1 LHVDDSILN
10 NDDEN
15 HPKVALMEADGL
27 NNLKIRGGPSNEGDP
42 FPGSANNRTFN
53 AGSNPNSNTYTAYPT
68 WVAITNIDPALSW
81 INTDI
86 SVVVPNWTSSVL
98 AAGPSLS
105 RGCNI
110 AAVSRGPLNV
120 EARWI
125 TPLGALM
132 MASWNGSQWQFIE
145 MTTSGAAVP
154 GGAIASVSM
163 DNSHMSVFWTVSGG
177 AIYSCWWNNPGW
189 TTFQLAPSGSIAA
202 GSRIAATS
210 RMPTTME
217 IFWVAPDGSIKHAWW
232 YSPSVPSQ
240 WAVGQLAPAGSAA
253 VTAGGVGAIAALAR
267 NPSVMEVWWVAPDL
281 SIKNAWFSNAGG
293 WNTGSTA
300 IGKRADIRTEIAAV
314 SRNASHTEIMYIS
327 SDGSVQGALAQSLGS
342 LDVPVTDV
350 NPQMHSDT

>member
-1 LHVDDSILN
+1 MALDTLTTMVNNVPDWAKYDNAGDGYITGLILVHAGEGAESTASRTDLWSVKWTLPNDQDFVVGGGKKVHAFLTVPQDAAMGLCAHEIGHLVFGWPDFQEYFLIEDREKIDWDQALPGNGLMVLHVDDSILD

-27 NNLKIRGGPSNEGDP
+27 INLKIRGGPSNEGDP

-163 DNSHMSVFWTVSGG
+163 DNSHMIENRSDESD
-177 AIYSCWWNNPGW
+177 ADD
-189 TTFQLAPSGSIAA
+189 
-202 GSRIAATS
+202 
-210 RMPTTME
+210 
-217 IFWVAPDGSIKHAWW
+217 DGN
-232 YSPSVPSQ
+232 
-240 WAVGQLAPAGSAA
+240 L
-253 VTAGGVGAIAALAR
+253 
-267 NPSVMEVWWVAPDL
+267 
-281 SIKNAWFSNAGG
+281 
-293 WNTGSTA
+293 
-300 IGKRADIRTEIAAV
+300 
-314 SRNASHTEIMYIS
+314 
-327 SDGSVQGALAQSLGS
+327 LGS
-342 LDVPVTDV
+342 P
-350 NPQMHSDT
+350 